1 MRKLHL
7 LTALLIGALIVGCNS
22 DMLVEE
28 AGTIDQEETTAKT
41 IRLSTTMP
49 GESNTRVALDQDETT
64 GVKLEW
70 KAGDKIYL
78 MFDDGTNKGR
88 NTVTLAESNINGKKA
103 TFDINIPSSITG
115 ETFTLYGVHG
125 GGGFV
130 YEEDETNFELK
141 LPTASETIGAGLD
154 SLSKYDAVMIKFKEE
169 NINTA
174 TPQVSVMFEHIGS
187 LFKVVLTNNTESN
200 TTGHL
205 VVNLVADSSISVYQ
219 PDEEGATFNP
229 VNEEF
234 TGLVTKNTLP
244 LADGSFNVNLGN
256 GGAAEFW
263 GWYIPQEGEICPE
276 FKVNVKSSLDASI
289 DFTTTNE
296 TLERENGFSIG
307 KAYRFFVSFD
317 GSSIVLTNSAG
328 IPEYLYKDK
337 RDGNVYKYAIIN
349 NQVWMAENLRYI
361 PEGVTLGDSYRIM
374 NYNGANIEEAKGTDE
389 YNTFGVYYN
398 WITAVAGTDNSSEK
412 VQGVCP
418 NGWHLPQMDEV
429 ATIIGYAVNGNK
441 LKRAGAEFWDPD
453 NGTDD
458 YGFAALGGGYYEN
471 DELKQHKV
479 LSALWTSFPQVENIS
494 QANYFHIDDE
504 AYIDTR
510 LRPKAN
516 YLNVRCIRD
525 T

>member
-1 MRKLHL
+1 
-7 LTALLIGALIVGCNS
+7 
-22 DMLVEE
+22 
-28 AGTIDQEETTAKT
+28 
-41 IRLSTTMP
+41 MP

-187 LFKVVLTNNTESN
+187 LFKVVLTNNTAFN

-244 LADGSFNVNLGN
+244 LADGTFDVNLNN
-256 GGAAEFW
+256 GDKVEFW

-289 DFTTTNE
+289 DFTTANE
-296 TLERENGFSIG
+296 TLSVRMVFQLAKHTDFS
-307 KAYRFFVSFD
+307 
-317 GSSIVLTNSAG
+317 
-328 IPEYLYKDK
+328 YLS
-337 RDGNVYKYAIIN
+337 
-349 NQVWMAENLRYI
+349 
-361 PEGVTLGDSYRIM
+361 T
-374 NYNGANIEEAKGTDE
+374 EAQ
-389 YNTFGVYYN
+389 Y
-398 WITAVAGTDNSSEK
+398 S
-412 VQGVCP
+412 
-418 NGWHLPQMDEV
+418 
-429 ATIIGYAVNGNK
+429 
-441 LKRAGAEFWDPD
+441 
-453 NGTDD
+453 
-458 YGFAALGGGYYEN
+458 
-471 DELKQHKV
+471 
-479 LSALWTSFPQVENIS
+479 
-494 QANYFHIDDE
+494 
-504 AYIDTR
+504 
-510 LRPKAN
+510 
-516 YLNVRCIRD
+516 
-525 T
+525 